1 MGQLEKDFFTQKMIY
16 SKCRNFRAGKYLP
29 KITIRA
35 FGSFQQLLDSKL
47 IETNTTAKT
56 FKELI
61 EFLSKNFNLKIK
73 NELLDS
79 NECLNLKYQIFI
91 NGKNILLN
99 AGLASPINDGDV
111 IIFSSV
117 VDGG

>member
-1 MGQLEKDFFTQKMIY
+1 M
-16 SKCRNFRAGKYLP
+16 P

-35 FGSFQQLLDSKL
+35 FGFFQQLLNSKL
-47 IETNTTAKT
+47 IEINTTAKT

-61 EFLSKNFNLKIK
+61 EFLSKNLNPKIK

-79 NECLNLKYQIFI
+79 NECLSLKYQIFI
-91 NGKNILLN
+91 NGKNILSN
-99 AGLASPINDGDV
+99 AGLDFPINDGDL
-111 IIFSSV
+111 IIFSSI

>member
-1 MGQLEKDFFTQKMIY
+1 L
-16 SKCRNFRAGKYLP
+16 A

-35 FGSFQQLLDSKL
+35 FGFFQQLLNSKL
-47 IETNTTAKT
+47 IEINTTAKT

-61 EFLSKNFNLKIK
+61 EFLSKNLNPKIK

-79 NECLNLKYQIFI
+79 NECLSLKYQIFI
-91 NGKNILLN
+91 NGKNILSN
-99 AGLASPINDGDV
+99 AGLDFPINDGDL
-111 IIFSSV
+111 IIFSSI

>member
-1 MGQLEKDFFTQKMIY
+1 M
-16 SKCRNFRAGKYLP
+16 A

-35 FGSFQQLLDSKL
+35 FGFFQQLLNSKL
-47 IETNTTAKT
+47 IEINTTAKT

-61 EFLSKNFNLKIK
+61 EFLSKNLNPKIK

-79 NECLNLKYQIFI
+79 NECLSLKYQIFI
-91 NGKNILLN
+91 NGKNILSN
-99 AGLASPINDGDV
+99 AGLDFPINDGDL
-111 IIFSSV
+111 IIFSSI